1 MDNYN
6 QSESYSP
13 MYSHDHQEHHEH
25 HDNPPNYSGGT
36 SQPYM
41 ADPRPPKRN
50 PAIVVT
56 QIILG
61 CCGCCC
67 LLLLI
72 GFLITSLTMNVT
84 VDIDTSDYDDNSHDV
99 YWDTA
104 LSISGSVGNFRSNI
118 SLVPEDIPSGV
129 LSKMRICFQSR
140 GADVTGIAQA
150 IIPYSEWASA
160 TYYDIPDCTGLTA
173 ASSNGIPLC
182 GYATVYVDVD
192 STSSGVDSDYTL
204 DVFLSECNTN
214 LEDCVCDYALDYL
227 FLFLIVLVSVGMTIV
242 CCCCACCCV
251 VCCWGTCAVVTFVD
265 ESKRRK
271 RSELVPVL

>member
-1 MDNYN
+1 MGIHWRIAFTLIIIIHGSGINAGYFFFFFFFFFIFSVTTAMDNYN

-129 LSKMRICFQSR
+129 LSKMRICFQ
-140 GADVTGIAQA
+140 
-150 IIPYSEWASA
+150 
-160 TYYDIPDCTGLTA
+160 
-173 ASSNGIPLC
+173 
-182 GYATVYVDVD
+182 
-192 STSSGVDSDYTL
+192 
-204 DVFLSECNTN
+204 
-214 LEDCVCDYALDYL
+214 
-227 FLFLIVLVSVGMTIV
+227 
-242 CCCCACCCV
+242 
-251 VCCWGTCAVVTFVD
+251 
-265 ESKRRK
+265 
-271 RSELVPVL
+271 